1 MVKGSC
7 LTSGSGLTSGSRL
20 RFRGPLTRASGFAGR
35 ALAFHLAVRARVAV
49 RAVALHLAMRAGVAG
64 HALRFTLPCGQGLQ
78 AQLQLRAVAVRAVQ
92 LAICGHAGRGC
103 SAAPRMR
110 ASTAFQL
117 TMRAGVSVRAGLAG
131 RAVVLHL
138 AMRAG
143 LQSAQKYFAFPCG
156 HRFLPIPCR
165 RPPRR
170 LLRGAPRRV
179 RSSHAKRDV
188 VVFSIDEVTCVL
200 SLPTS
205 QKKEEETSAPRQKVV
220 SVDSRRV
227 SFFQCL
233 ARAPSS
239 SPRRRRV
246 CRDGRLEGPRG
257 RLERGDLPPPEA
269 HAEGVAARHA
279 GHGASRRHPP
289 GSPSAPPRPSA
300 RETASRTA
308 KQRDADVD
316 ARNRARISPAP
327 VSCLQDTPG
336 RWHHPPS
343 TPLTSSRVRSRRAR
357 VRHAFIRPALL
368 CRCVTR

>member
-1 MVKGSC
+1 M
-7 LTSGSGLTSGSRL
+7 
-20 RFRGPLTRASGFAGR
+20 
-35 ALAFHLAVRARVAV
+35 
-49 RAVALHLAMRAGVAG
+49 
-64 HALRFTLPCGQGLQ
+64 
-78 AQLQLRAVAVRAVQ
+78 
-92 LAICGHAGRGC
+92 
-103 SAAPRMR
+103 
-110 ASTAFQL
+110 
-117 TMRAGVSVRAGLAG
+117 
-131 RAVVLHL
+131 
-138 AMRAG
+138 
-143 LQSAQKYFAFPCG
+143 
-156 HRFLPIPCR
+156 
-165 RPPRR
+165 
-170 LLRGAPRRV
+170 
-179 RSSHAKRDV
+179 
-188 VVFSIDEVTCVL
+188 VFSIDEVTCVL

-205 QKKEEETSAPRQKVV
+205 KKEEETADPNKKVV